1 MIPRIKTIEPQDG
14 FKLLV
19 VFDDGKGVI
28 YDVQDDIEN
37 LPDFEALK
45 TEIGLFKSFQIDE
58 SRTCVS
64 WNDRIDLP
72 SDILL
77 EYGTPIN

>member
-28 YDVQDDIEN
+28 YDVLDDIEK